1 MVCLVKI
8 RRWFD
13 LGTYIL
19 QVLFEF
25 SLLQHLL
32 LLLLLLA
39 LPLLF
44 LLLLN

>member
-1 MVCLVKI
+1 MKI
-8 RRWFD
+8 GRWFD

-19 QVLFEF
+19 LVLFEF

-32 LLLLLLA
+32 LLLLLA

-44 LLLLN
+44 LILLN